1 MQNILM
7 IFAKSELMK
16 KMLMNILD
24 NLTVNFVKQ
33 SQEILGDN
41 LVGIYLH
48 GSAVMGCFNEKRGEK
63 YE

>member
-1 MQNILM
+1 M